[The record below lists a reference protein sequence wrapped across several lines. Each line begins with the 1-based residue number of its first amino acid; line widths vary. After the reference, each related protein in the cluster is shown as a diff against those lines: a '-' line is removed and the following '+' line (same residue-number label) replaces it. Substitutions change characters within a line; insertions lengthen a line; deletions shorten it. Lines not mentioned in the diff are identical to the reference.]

1 MRCGLASRPQ
11 PDSSRL
17 YAKMKVFKDVF
28 TGDELCS
35 DSYNQEAPMN
45 DEDLKDGNLLSI
57 FCFDC
62 PPFRFDSHF
71 SFVHLLFLVLFAVS
85 GDARP
90 QCRVFRVVE
99 FARSEEDGGGVDAS
113 TETVVDVI
121 DAFRLQET
129 PFSKKEF
136 GVYIKGYMQRVK
148 ALLEKEQP
156 DRVDKFMSGA
166 QALVKKILG
175 SFDDFQ
181 FFLGESADCEAGVVF
196 AYYKDGEDSPRLIY
210 IRDGLKEEK
219 Y

>member
-1 MRCGLASRPQ
+1 
-11 PDSSRL
+11 
-17 YAKMKVFKDVF
+17 MKVFKDVF

-35 DSYNQEAPMN
+35 DSYNQEAPMD
-45 DEDLKDGNLLSI
+45 DETLKDVAFEVKTRRIVKGAEDYGIADNSPYTLYVGDYFLLVVLLPVYRLHVANI
-57 FCFDC
+57 A
-62 PPFRFDSHF
+62 
-71 SFVHLLFLVLFAVS
+71 SFLRSVGSV
-85 GDARP
+85 
-90 QCRVFRVVE
+90 
-99 FARSEEDGGGVDAS
+99 RSEEDGGGVDAG
-113 TETVVDVI
+113 TETVVDVV

-129 PFSKKEF
+129 TFSKKEF

-148 ALLEKEQP
+148 ALLEKERP

-175 SFDDFQ
+175 GFDDFQ
-181 FFLGESADCEAGVVF
+181 FFLGESADCEAAVVF

>member
-1 MRCGLASRPQ
+1 
-11 PDSSRL
+11 
-17 YAKMKVFKDVF
+17 MKVYKDVF

-35 DSYNQEAPMN
+35 DSYAELPPM
-45 DEDLKDGNLLSI
+45 DDPSLSEVAFEVATKRIVKGAEDYGIADN
-57 FCFDC
+57 
-62 PPFRFDSHF
+62 
-71 SFVHLLFLVLFAVS
+71 
-85 GDARP
+85 
-90 QCRVFRVVE
+90 
-99 FARSEEDGGGVDAS
+99 SEEDGGGVDS
-113 TETVVDVI
+113 TSETVVDVV

-136 GVYIKGYMQRVK
+136 GTYIKGYMQRVK
-148 ALLEKEQP
+148 GHLEKNHP

-175 SFDDFQ
+175 QFDDFQ

-196 AYYKDGEDSPRLIY
+196 AYYKDGEEAPRLIY